1 VADEPGEP
9 LDPDLDAEQL
19 FEQIRGFDVQQFLVA
34 TSSTVASLAFAKL
47 EGGELGQA
55 KTAIDALAA
64 LLPLVEGEPA
74 RDLQGALTNLQ
85 VAYASRSL

>member
-1 VADEPGEP
+1 VADEPGEQAG
-9 LDPDLDAEQL
+9 PDLDTAQL
-19 FEQIRGFDVQQFLVA
+19 FEQIRAFDVQQFLVA
-34 TSSTVASLAFAKL
+34 TSSTIASLAFAKL

-64 LLPLVEGEPA
+64 LLPLVEGESA
-74 RDLQGALTNLQ
+74 RDLRVALANLQ

>member
-1 VADEPGEP
+1 
-9 LDPDLDAEQL
+9 
-19 FEQIRGFDVQQFLVA
+19 
-34 TSSTVASLAFAKL
+34 VASLAFAKL